1 MEKSIEHTS
10 RVNKTKANDYL
21 ELCKNFEEAYD
32 NKNFTKKGYYV
43 LEGNSAPK
51 TFGSNF
57 KAVAFYNADE
67 VVIAFA
73 GTDIKSPND
82 LYTDIQ
88 MGLHLTPPQFTQA
101 KKFVDDLMRDYNI
114 SAEKITVI
122 GHSEGGSE
130 AIYVKSAI
138 PGIKAAYTFNPFVPV
153 IKNADPQNMNNIYNF
168 RSPADPISKMG
179 STIGQDFIVECE
191 YSEIRKGPL
200 NRLDQH
206 RLKGF
211 GDCEDA
217 VTPAVYKQKDHKFKN
232 KWRKERLSAQDIQ
245 SIPPE
250 FYHFVE
256 DDIFASVMEFGTQEQ
271 PKQNSQCS
279 GSYSVSGYTRSDG
292 TKVSPYVRS
301 CGAHNAF

>member
-1 MEKSIEHTS
+1 MHILSEEKYILS

-21 ELCKNFEEAYD
+21 ELCKNFDKAYD
-32 NKNFTKKGYYV
+32 NKNFTPKGYYV
-43 LEGNSAPK
+43 LEDSSFRKIFAN
-51 TFGSNF
+51 NF
-57 KAVAFYNADE
+57 KAVAFTKGDE

-73 GTDIKSPND
+73 GTDIKSLDD

-88 MGLHLTPPQFTQA
+88 MGLHLTPTQFTQA
-101 KKFVDDLMRDYNI
+101 KKFVYNI
-114 SAEKITVI
+114 MQKYNIPAEKITVI

-138 PGIKAAYTFNPFVPV
+138 PGIKAAYTYNPFVPI
-153 IKNADPQNMNNIYNF
+153 IKNADPQNMQNIFNF

-211 GDCEDA
+211 GDCENA

-232 KWRKERLSAQDIQ
+232 KWRKERLSLEDIKC
-245 SIPPE
+245 IPAE
-250 FYHFVE
+250 LYHFVE
-256 DDIFASVMEFGTQEQ
+256 DDIFYSIMEFGTEEH
-271 PKQNSQCS
+271 SQCS
-279 GSYSVSGYTRSDG
+279 GSYNVSGYTRSDG

-301 CGAHNAF
+301 CGAHNSF